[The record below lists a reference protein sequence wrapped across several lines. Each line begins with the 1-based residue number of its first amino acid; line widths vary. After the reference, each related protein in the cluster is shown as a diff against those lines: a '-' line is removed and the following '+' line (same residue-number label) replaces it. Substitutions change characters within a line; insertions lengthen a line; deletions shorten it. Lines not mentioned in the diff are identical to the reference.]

1 MIHEKDGRAWSVRTI
16 GEEQKLLKEAMDA
29 LSPEE
34 QQALEE
40 MLASMGQN
48 QNGPTLFDQVGDIEY
63 KHRPVDIETFIK
75 DEYFLGKTCDN
86 LYPQLQSDLKE
97 FFGAG
102 YYNEA
107 IFTGSIGW
115 GKTFTASIAI
125 CRILYELSC
134 MKNPHRTY
142 GIAAGSNMSFVC
154 LSVNE
159 TLAIKV
165 AFENIAT
172 KIDASG
178 YFMEHFPYERTKTEL
193 RFPGHIW
200 VAARATTDTAALGL
214 NTIGAMMDEGNFIP
228 NNAKQNDPRFAA
240 VDRAEVIYN
249 SLKRRLKSRFQDLGR
264 LPGAIFIIS
273 SKQTSEDFTA
283 NRIKESL
290 NDPTVFVR
298 DYALW
303 DVKPRELYSQDL
315 FHVLVGNEQTP
326 SKILDPQEVAHFKED
341 KPEGCIVI
349 EVPVDFYS
357 EFDSDLEGSIRD
369 IAGIATVSVSPYIQR
384 REKIEEAVD
393 PGRFHPFT
401 EMALDASKGGRF
413 KWSEMVRPRLE
424 KGSYGVKVER
434 MRPIINPNA
443 PRHVHIDPALKN
455 DALGF
460 CMSHIGGW
468 KDVER
473 RGADNSV
480 YTERAPIY
488 VVDVILQVIPP
499 AGDEII
505 LGDIR
510 QLIYDLS
517 SHGYTITKVTM
528 DQFQSADTLQVLG
541 QKGYKA
547 ELLSCDRTAEP
558 YDNLKTALYENRVL
572 YYNYPPLLK
581 ELRELELHFKNKRRK
596 VDHPLLGSKD
606 CSDALAGVCYTL
618 SDQQESVPLP
628 MMKGMAY
635 YGGGEAW
642 LPEQKQAQ
650 MAGDKAAGQNSK
662 LSELPPF
669 LIGGGNGGD
678 DWGGGW
684 GPGSL

>member
-1 MIHEKDGRAWSVRTI
+1 MIHEKDGRAWSRRTLDEEKKLFKNAVAELDS
-16 GEEQKLLKEAMDA
+16 EEQV
-29 LSPEE
+29 
-34 QQALEE
+34 ALEE
-40 MLASMGQN
+40 LMAGMGQ
-48 QNGPTLFDQVGDIEY
+48 PASLFDQVGDIEY
-63 KHRPVDIETFIK
+63 KHRPVDMETFVM
-75 DEYFLGKTCDN
+75 DEYFLGKTCDS
-86 LYPQLQSDLKE
+86 LYPQLLIDLQD
-97 FFGAG
+97 FFEEG
-102 YYNEA
+102 YYSEA

-115 GKTFTASIAI
+115 GKTFMASIAI
-125 CRILYELSC
+125 CRILYEISC

-159 TLAIKV
+159 TLAVKV

-172 KIDASG
+172 KIDASR
-178 YFMEHFPYERTKTEL
+178 YFTEHFPYERTKTEL

-214 NTIGAMMDEGNFIP
+214 NTIGAMLDEGNFLP
-228 NNAKQNDPRFAA
+228 NNKSGDPRFAA
-240 VDRAEVIYN
+240 LDRAEVIYN
-249 SLKRRLKSRFQDLGR
+249 SLKRRLKSRFQNLGR
-264 LPGAIFIIS
+264 LPGAIFIVS

-283 NRIKESL
+283 ARIQDSL
-290 NDPTVFVR
+290 LDPTVFVR

-303 DVKPRELYSQDL
+303 DVKPSELYSKEK
-315 FHVLVGNEQTP
+315 FHILVGNEQTP
-326 SKILDPQEVAHFKED
+326 SKILDAVELAQFEQE
-341 KPEGCIVI
+341 KPEGCIVVEI
-349 EVPVDFYS
+349 PMDFFS

-384 REKIEEAVD
+384 REKIEAAID
-393 PGRFHPFT
+393 PSRFHPFS
-401 EMALDASKGGRF
+401 EMVLDASKGGRF
-413 KWSEMVRPRLE
+413 KWNEMVRPRLE
-424 KGSYGVKVER
+424 KGAYGVKVER
-434 MRPIINPNA
+434 LRPILNPNA

-473 RGADNSV
+473 RGADNAV

-488 VVDVILQVIPP
+488 VVDVILQVVPP

-517 SHGYTITKVTM
+517 GHGYTITRVTM
-528 DQFQSADTLQVLG
+528 DQFQSADTLQVLS
-541 QKGYKA
+541 QKGYTA
-547 ELLSCDRTAEP
+547 ELVSCDRTPEP
-558 YDNLKTALYENRVL
+558 YDNLKIALYEGRVL
-572 YYNYPPLLK
+572 YYHYPPLLK
-581 ELRELELHFKNKRRK
+581 ELRELELRFKNKRRK
-596 VDHPLLGSKD
+596 IDHPVKGSKD
-606 CSDALAGVCYTL
+606 CADALAGVCFTL

-628 MMKGMAY
+628 MMKGMTY
-635 YGGGEAW
+635 YGNEDAW
-642 LPEQKQAQ
+642 LPEQKQAS
-650 MAGDKAAGQNSK
+650 MAGNKQAALNTD
-662 LSELPPF
+662 LSQLPPF
-669 LIGGGNGGD
+669 LVGSRD